1 MYNVVVS
8 YFQVIPACPTNTLRC
23 CSRDRMFTALT
34 QIMAIFGPQ
43 QLPATPPT
51 AAPPPSG
58 AAIVPPPGSDRVSAA
73 SVRQGK
79 RKGGRLFAE
88 AIDDEFFG
96 VFDEEESRQQH
107 SGDHSTTTAAPWA
120 PAGAAAATSP
130 TAGANAAT
138 NGATAATNGATA
150 GGTAAGVAPLG
161 TSSIPGLTC
170 VPLASCPV
178 SSIYGTRAEHFA
190 LFGFLSTAVANCDTA
205 AGQILCA
212 TAGTPTAATTAA
224 PTTAAGTELLPCRPV
239 SECAVVFGTQADHF
253 TRYPEQAS
261 CPSGQ
266 VRCVTAAPAAA
277 TTPATPLFP
286 APTAATTTYAPVT
299 AAAPTTPVP
308 IFTAAPPGGA
318 TGGLPVGPVAP
329 SVSIIGPQPIYVS
342 YNNVIGPT
350 VGGCSPCAG
359 TAGNG
364 AGAGSPGT
372 VSSVGVGAGQ
382 EQQINTLLQHL
393 RSRLQSI
400 ITSARA

>member
-1 MYNVVVS
+1 
-8 YFQVIPACPTNTLRC
+8 
-23 CSRDRMFTALT
+23 MFTALT

-58 AAIVPPPGSDRVSAA
+58 AAIVPPPGSDRVSAT
-73 SVRQGK
+73 SLRQGK

-88 AIDDEFFG
+88 AVEDDFFG

-107 SGDHSTTTAAPWA
+107 SGDHSTTAAPWA
-120 PAGAAAATSP
+120 PGAPAATLP

-138 NGATAATNGATA
+138 NGATAATNGAT
-150 GGTAAGVAPLG
+150 GAAATGGVAPLG
-161 TSSIPGLTC
+161 TSSIPGLSC

-190 LFGFLSTAVANCDTA
+190 RFGFLSTAVANCDTA

-224 PTTAAGTELLPCRPV
+224 PTTAAGTELLPCRAV
-239 SECAVVFGTQADHF
+239 SDCAVVYGTQADHF
-253 TRYPEQAS
+253 TRYPEQSS
-261 CPSGQ
+261 CPGGQ
-266 VRCVTAAPAAA
+266 VRCVTAATAAA
-277 TTPATPLFP
+277 TTPSTPLFP
-286 APTAATTTYAPVT
+286 APPSPPTAATTTTYPPVT
-299 AAAPTTPVP
+299 AATSTTTPVP
-308 IFTAAPPGGA
+308 IFTAAPGGA
-318 TGGLPVGPVAP
+318 TGLPVGPVAP

-350 VGGCSPCAG
+350 VGGGCSPCAG
-359 TAGNG
+359 TAG

>member
-8 YFQVIPACPTNTLRC
+8 YLQVIPACPTNTLRC

-58 AAIVPPPGSDRVSAA
+58 AAIVPPPGSDQVSAT
-73 SVRQGK
+73 STRKGK

-88 AIDDEFFG
+88 ALEDDFFG

-107 SGDHSTTTAAPWA
+107 SGDHSTTAAPWA
-120 PAGAAAATSP
+120 PGAPAATSP
-130 TAGANAAT
+130 TAGATAAT
-138 NGATAATNGATA
+138 NGATAAANGATA

-190 LFGFLSTAVANCDTA
+190 RFGFLSTAVANCDTA

-212 TAGTPTAATTAA
+212 TGSPTAATTAAPVTAA
-224 PTTAAGTELLPCRPV
+224 PTTAAGTELLPCRAV
-239 SECAVVFGTQADHF
+239 SDCAVVFGTQADHF
-253 TRYPEQAS
+253 TRYGEQAS
-261 CPSGQ
+261 CPGGQ
-266 VRCVTAAPAAA
+266 VRCVITA

-286 APTAATTTYAPVT
+286 TPSPPTAATTTYAPVT

-308 IFTAAPPGGA
+308 IFTAAPGGA
-318 TGGLPVGPVAP
+318 TGLPVGPVAP

-350 VGGCSPCAG
+350 VGGCAPCAG
-359 TAGNG
+359 GTVGNG
-364 AGAGSPGT
+364 AGVGSPGT

-393 RSRLQSI
+393 RSRLQGI

>member
-1 MYNVVVS
+1 
-8 YFQVIPACPTNTLRC
+8 
-23 CSRDRMFTALT
+23 MFTALT

-43 QLPATPPT
+43 QLPATSPT
-51 AAPPPSG
+51 G

-88 AIDDEFFG
+88 ALDDDFFG
-96 VFDEEESRQQH
+96 DFDEEESRQQH
-107 SGDHSTTTAAPWA
+107 SGDHSTTAAPWA

-138 NGATAATNGATA
+138 AGANAATNGATAATNGATA
-150 GGTAAGVAPLG
+150 GGTVAGVAPLG
-161 TSSIPGLTC
+161 TSSIPGLSC

-190 LFGFLSTAVANCDTA
+190 LFGFLSTAQANCDTA

-224 PTTAAGTELLPCRPV
+224 PTTAAGAQTELLPCRPV
-239 SECAVVFGTQADHF
+239 SDCAVVFGTQADHF
-253 TRYPEQAS
+253 TRYGEQAS
-261 CPSGQ
+261 CPGGQ
-266 VRCVTAAPAAA
+266 VRCVTTAPAAA

-286 APTAATTTYAPVT
+286 APLSPTTAAAITTYPPVT

-308 IFTAAPPGGA
+308 IFTAAPGGA
-318 TGGLPVGPVAP
+318 TGLPVGPVAP

>member
-1 MYNVVVS
+1 
-8 YFQVIPACPTNTLRC
+8 
-23 CSRDRMFTALT
+23 MFTALT

-58 AAIVPPPGSDRVSAA
+58 AAIVPPPGSDLVSAAA

-88 AIDDEFFG
+88 ALEDDFFG

-107 SGDHSTTTAAPWA
+107 SGDHSTTAAPWA
-120 PAGAAAATSP
+120 PGATAATSP
-130 TAGANAAT
+130 ATGANAAT

-150 GGTAAGVAPLG
+150 GGTGAAGVAPLG
-161 TSSIPGLTC
+161 TSSVPGLSC

-190 LFGFLSTAVANCDTA
+190 LFGFLSTAQANCDTA

-212 TAGTPTAATTAA
+212 TGTPTAATTAAPAA

-239 SECAVVFGTQADHF
+239 SECAVVYGTQADHF
-253 TRYPEQAS
+253 TRYPEQSS
-261 CPSGQ
+261 CPGGQ

-286 APTAATTTYAPVT
+286 APSSPTTAATTTTTYAPVT

-308 IFTAAPPGGA
+308 IFTAAPTGGA
-318 TGGLPVGPVAP
+318 TGLPVGPVAP

-342 YNNVIGPT
+342 YNNVVGPT

-359 TAGNG
+359 GTAGNG
-364 AGAGSPGT
+364 AGVGSPGT

>member
-1 MYNVVVS
+1 
-8 YFQVIPACPTNTLRC
+8 
-23 CSRDRMFTALT
+23 MFTALT

-58 AAIVPPPGSDRVSAA
+58 AAIVPPPGSDQVSAT

-88 AIDDEFFG
+88 AFEDDFFG

-107 SGDHSTTTAAPWA
+107 SGDHSTTAVPWA
-120 PAGAAAATSP
+120 PGATAATSP

-138 NGATAATNGATA
+138 NGAIAATNGATAATNGATA
-150 GGTAAGVAPLG
+150 GVAPLG
-161 TSSIPGLTC
+161 TSSVPGLSC

-212 TAGTPTAATTAA
+212 TGTATTAA
-224 PTTAAGTELLPCRPV
+224 PVTAASTTAAGAQTELLPCRSV
-239 SECAVVFGTQADHF
+239 SDCAVVFGTQADHF
-253 TRYPEQAS
+253 TRYGEQAS
-261 CPSGQ
+261 CPGGQ
-266 VRCVTAAPAAA
+266 VRCVTAAAI
-277 TTPATPLFP
+277 TPATPLFP
-286 APTAATTTYAPVT
+286 APTTITATTTTYPPVT
-299 AAAPTTPVP
+299 AAAPTTTPVP
-308 IFTAAPPGGA
+308 IFTAGPGGA
-318 TGGLPVGPVAP
+318 TGLPVGPVAP

-342 YNNVIGPT
+342 YNNVVGPT

-359 TAGNG
+359 GTVGNG
-364 AGAGSPGT
+364 AGVGSPGT